1 MQPFCKFLATTT
13 VSFLASSGAF
23 AQTAYEDYGP
33 LPPNPPKSWIA
44 EGRSIQE
51 WGSAMIIRAPA
62 AAWASAPIRPIRRV
76 PVIFPRRAG
85 RSCQFESIL
94 DEFR

>member
-13 VSFLASSGAF
+13 VSVLASSGAF

-44 EGRSIQE
+44 EGRSIQLSRNGI
-51 WGSAMIIRAPA
+51 GSAMIILAPA
-62 AAWASAPIRPIRRV
+62 AAWASAPIRPSGGSR
-76 PVIFPRRAG
+76 
-85 RSCQFESIL
+85 
-94 DEFR
+94 

>member
-13 VSFLASSGAF
+13 VSFLASSGAY

-44 EGRSIQE
+44 EGRSIRE
-51 WGSAMIIRAPA
+51 WDRFRYDYSGTRGRM
-62 AAWASAPIRPIRRV
+62 ASAPIRPIRRV

-85 RSCQFESIL
+85 RSCQFE
-94 DEFR
+94 